1 MLYNNKF
8 SSIIRTSKDKY
19 YRFYINETK
28 NLIAEEYNSAGLIS
42 NNVVSGLVL
51 DYSVDIDEHD
61 NIHTIFLS
69 TDGDLKYS
77 IYPGNHESKILTHF
91 DMRNNNVNFLSLKL
105 LLSDIHIFYM
115 VGHKSN
121 PFQLTIYHY
130 MWHDTKWTSQK
141 IFDITSPKYP
151 YPFFIECDSK
161 NNLYVFASKNCKD
174 IYSIKKYSTEFN
186 IWVEFERNLTI
197 EAASNSSF
205 FITDKDIGIISYNQS
220 VNKNIQTFIQ
230 YKDLTKLNSSWSY
243 PVLISNTNSI
253 RPSVFTKNN
262 YIYMMWEEGLNIVHR
277 KTADIALNWGE
288 KKVLTIKDDHIL
300 SSVYRS
306 NNTID
311 STFKSSYI
319 FMTIKN
325 YPCPII
331 DIENQHPNPNKVIH
345 PHNNNNNNNNSN
357 SNSNN
362 FNKIPTKLA
371 FSNPFENNTLEN
383 NNVIHNKQHFDEIL
397 TRTIYNKSNER
408 NESNENNS
416 LDDFQT
422 LLSDKDKKIQKLNKV
437 TSNLSE
443 QLNILSKQYYS
454 KDLVI
459 QKLTSELNES
469 NNNNSLDD
477 FQTLLSEK
485 DKKIGDLNNVT
496 VSLSEQLNSMNK
508 QYLSKELLIQKLT
521 SELNASNDNSS
532 LDTLQTLLSDKDK
545 KIGDLND
552 VTSSLSEQLNNINKQ
567 HASDVC
573 EYNKIIENSKQELI
587 SNAEILKKLDE
598 NKSKGFFK
606 FLNFFN

>member
-8 SSIIRTSKDKY
+8 SSTIRTSKDNY

-28 NLIAEEYNSAGLIS
+28 NLIAEEYNSAGLV
-42 NNVVSGLVL
+42 NNTVVSGSVL

-69 TDGDLKYS
+69 ADGDLKYS

-186 IWVEFERNLTI
+186 IWVEFEGCLTI
-197 EAASNSSF
+197 EGASNSSF
-205 FITDKDIGIISYNQS
+205 FITDKDIGVISYNQS

-230 YKDLTKLNSSWSY
+230 YKDLTKVSSSWSY

-253 RPSVFTKNN
+253 RTSVFTKNN
-262 YIYMMWEEGLNIVHR
+262 YIYIMWEEGLNLAYK
-277 KTADIALNWGE
+277 KTTDISLDWEE
-288 KKVLTIKDDHIL
+288 KKVLTINDDHIL

-319 FMTIKN
+319 FMVINN

-331 DIENQHPNPNKVIH
+331 DVENQCVNTNKVIH
-345 PHNNNNNNNNSN
+345 PHKNKNIISNNINNKFNEISTKLSFSKPFKNNNRLNDKQRFDEIINRAAYNNSN
-357 SNSNN
+357 ESNDNDS
-362 FNKIPTKLA
+362 
-371 FSNPFENNTLEN
+371 LEN
-383 NNVIHNKQHFDEIL
+383 
-397 TRTIYNKSNER
+397 
-408 NESNENNS
+408 
-416 LDDFQT
+416 FQA
-422 LLSDKDKKIQKLNKV
+422 LLSEKDKKIQKLNKV

-459 QKLTSELNES
+459 QKLTSELNAS
-469 NNNNSLDD
+469 NDNNSLDN
-477 FQTLLSEK
+477 FEMLLSEK

-496 VSLSEQLNSMNK
+496 SGLSEQLNSMNK

-567 HASDVC
+567 YASDVC